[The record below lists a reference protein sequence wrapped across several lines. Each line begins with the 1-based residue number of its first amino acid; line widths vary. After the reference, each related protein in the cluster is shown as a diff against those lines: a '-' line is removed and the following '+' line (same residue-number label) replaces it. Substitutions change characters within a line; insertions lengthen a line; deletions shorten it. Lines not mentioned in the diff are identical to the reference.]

1 MRLGIMGGTFDPV
14 HVGHTQIARAALK
27 EAGLDQVLFLPD
39 GDPPHKTP
47 FASGPDRLMMI
58 RLAIGGEPAFA
69 VSERELKRPGRT
81 YSVDTLE
88 ELGRECPESILHYII
103 GSDTLYQ
110 FPTWKTAQRVAQLCR
125 MIVVLR
131 PGNLLEDVREE
142 QRRLHAG
149 YGLISTLLTEAGPDI
164 SSSQV
169 RMAIKTGQ
177 DIRPFV
183 HPAVFNYILQK
194 NLYRS

>member
-27 EAGLDQVLFLPD
+27 EDGLDQVLFLPD

-47 FASGPDRLMMI
+47 FASGADRLKMI

-69 VSERELKRPGRT
+69 VSERELNRAGRT
-81 YSVDTLE
+81 YSVDTLT
-88 ELGRECPESILHYII
+88 ELKREWPESELHYII
-103 GSDTLYQ
+103 GTDTLYQ